1 MTDLLKC
8 GLIGSNISR
17 TRMPMALEVM
27 CRAEGM
33 ELDFS
38 LLDTEHDDGFDF
50 RTTVDMLR
58 QDGWTGVTVTH
69 PHKGEAATYADDKMD
84 REVAHLGASNL
95 LIFGHSLTG
104 WNTDYLGFI
113 AAWRAVF
120 KNRGPGEVAVAGAGG
135 VSRAIVPALLKLGA
149 RKVTVFD
156 VDHTAAADLAKASG
170 RTVQAVPLPDAPEV
184 IAKATGL
191 VNATPL
197 GMGGHPG
204 TAFDPSLVGPQKW
217 AFDAVY
223 TPTDTEFLT
232 HAASKGLAIMTG
244 FDLFRF
250 MALETFRIYTGHT
263 PDRARILPRLDALRP
278 KETNA

>member
-1 MTDLLKC
+1 MSDHLKC

-17 TRMPMALEVM
+17 TQMPMALDIM

-38 LLDTEHDDGFDF
+38 LLDTEHDSAFDF

-69 PHKGEAATYADDKMD
+69 PHKAEAATYAGDRMD

-95 LIFGHSLTG
+95 LIFGPSLTG

-149 RKVTVFD
+149 RKVSVFD
-156 VDHTAAADLAKASG
+156 TDHDAATDLAKSSG
-170 RTVQAVPLPDAPEV
+170 HAVRAVPISDAPNV
-184 IAKATGL
+184 ISNATGL

-204 TAFDPSLVGPQKW
+204 TAFDPTLIGPQNW

-232 HAASKGLAIMTG
+232 DAASKGLAIMTG

-250 MALETFRIYTGHT
+250 MALETFRIYTGRA
-263 PDRARILPRLDALRP
+263 PDRASILPQLDALRP
-278 KETNA
+278 RETKA